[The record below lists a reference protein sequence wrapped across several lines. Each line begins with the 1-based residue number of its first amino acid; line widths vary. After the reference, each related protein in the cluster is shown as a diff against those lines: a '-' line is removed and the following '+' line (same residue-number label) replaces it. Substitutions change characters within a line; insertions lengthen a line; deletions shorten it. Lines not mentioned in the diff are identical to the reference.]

1 MPSDLREPVQ
11 IGAAGLNLRDS
22 PLEVGITGLVD
33 TLNWRLDERG
43 ALVKTLGL
51 TASGFA
57 SVSGQILEMTAYNP
71 SSSSSSTLVV
81 YTSAGKVIK
90 CDPTTPV
97 NIVTGLSTSAVPSWA
112 QMLDNLYW
120 SNGTDAVYQW
130 DGTTATAIT
139 GVNDVQTL
147 TTTGSPTGGT
157 FNLTYTPTGATTTNL
172 NWNETAANVQSA
184 LRVILGSAN
193 VNAAGGPLP
202 TAITITFVGSLG
214 NTNQPVF
221 TITNNLTGGSS
232 PTPVLVHTTPGRGDA
247 PKGKYL
253 TVWRN
258 RLWISGVSA
267 TPNRIFWS
275 GIGDPTAW
283 NPNNYV
289 DILGPRGDLVTS
301 IHSSPNIGTDASGAD
316 GVLVFKTRSTHRI
329 VDDTDNSAGAIVG
342 GSNVMVDRGTGAVS
356 HRTVQT
362 VNGRIYCLGLD
373 GIYSTDGHN
382 TLILETG
389 QLGQLVSIVTT
400 RSNASQVIG
409 IGYRG
414 NYMLAFPQS
423 AGQPNTRILELYTT
437 LGRPGT
443 MPVMVLNLGTPAAWT
458 IYTDAAS
465 GEELLGA
472 DASHS
477 DSYIVFRG
485 GSANPNVSTAL
496 TATASTGV
504 SMFGSDSVKRLRRI
518 RAVGRGQMIIGV
530 TTDFITGTGD
540 QQQFLVDVASSPSLW
555 NSVNWNQFSW
565 AGQGDS
571 GLTPISRYYGTRG
584 RWFGFTLSES
594 STSVSQGT
602 AFGSSFITGGAVL
615 QQMQCTITPLAGEV

>member
-22 PLEVGITGLVD
+22 PLEVGITGLTD

-51 TASGFA
+51 TNSGFA
-57 SVSGQILEMTAYNP
+57 VVSGQILEMTAYNP
-71 SSSSSSTLVV
+71 SSASSSTLVV
-81 YTSAGKVIK
+81 YTSQGKVIK
-90 CDPTTPV
+90 CDPTTPT

-120 SNGTDAVYQW
+120 SNGTDALYQW
-130 DGTTATAIT
+130 DGSTATAIT

-147 TTTGSPTGGT
+147 TTTGSPASGT
-157 FNLTYTPTGATTTNL
+157 FNLTYTPSGATTTNL
-172 NWNETAANVQSA
+172 AFNETAANVQSA
-184 LRVILGSAN
+184 LRVILGSGN
-193 VNAAGGPLP
+193 VNATGGPLP
-202 TAITITFVGSLG
+202 SAITITFVGSLG

-221 TITNNLTGGSS
+221 TITNNLNTG
-232 PTPVLVHTTPGRGDA
+232 TPVLVHTTPGRGDA

-258 RLWISGVSA
+258 RLWVSGVA
-267 TPNRIFWS
+267 AAPNRIFWS

-283 NPNNYV
+283 NPLNFV
-289 DILGPRGDLVTS
+289 DILGPRGDAVTS
-301 IHSSPNIGTDASGAD
+301 IHASPNIGTDASGAD
-316 GVLVFKTRSTHRI
+316 GVLVFKSRSTHRI
-329 VDDTDNSAGAIVG
+329 IDDTDNSAGAITG

-356 HRTVQT
+356 HRTVT
-362 VNGRIYCLGLD
+362 TINGRIYCLALD

-389 QLGQLVSIVTT
+389 QLGQLISTITS

-409 IGYRG
+409 VGYRG
-414 NYMLAFPQS
+414 QYMLAFPQT

-437 LGRPGT
+437 LGGAGT
-443 MPVMVLNLGTPAAWT
+443 HPVMALGLGNPQAWT
-458 IYTDAAS
+458 IYTDAS
-465 GEELLGA
+465 VGEELLAA
-472 DASHS
+472 DQSS
-477 DSYIVFRG
+477 STSYIIFRG
-485 GSANPNVSTAL
+485 GSANPLVSTPL

-530 TTDFITGTGD
+530 TTDFMTGTGD
-540 QQQFLVDVASSPSLW
+540 QQQFLVDVATSPSLW
-555 NSVNWNQFSW
+555 NNVNWNQFTW

-571 GLTPISRYYGTRG
+571 GLTPISRYYSTRG

-594 STSVSQGT
+594 STSVSQSA

-615 QQMQCTITPLAGEV
+615 QQMQCTVTPLTGEV